1 MNKNLLYI
9 LTTLECIEKIF
20 IYTESFNSSTDLYEY
35 MDQLNYN
42 AVIKL
47 ISVVGEEV
55 SKIDLHLLAD
65 EKIDWQAIKA
75 TRNRIVHDYRGID
88 REIIFSIVRVE
99 LPKLKDSLIEIFRN
113 IKIPDDLRLKLIE
126 SDYYK
131 HVRYLLKN
139 W

>member
-1 MNKNLLYI
+1 MNINLLYI

-20 IYTESFNSSTDLYEY
+20 IYTKSFNSSTELYLSN
-35 MDQLNYN
+35 DQLNYN

-47 ISVVGEEV
+47 ISVIGEEV
-55 SKIDLHLLAD
+55 SKIEPHLLSD

-99 LPKLKDSLIEIFRN
+99 LPKLKDALIEIFGT
-113 IKIPDDLRLKLIE
+113 IEIPDDLRLKLAE
-126 SDYYK
+126 SEYYT
-131 HVRYLLKN
+131 HVKFLL
-139 W
+139 